1 MSEAS
6 TGALTLDLIRR
17 QIHEYIQLNFL
28 YDGDD
33 EALDDT
39 EPLLEQGVVDATG
52 VLEIALFLEETYGI
66 HVGEEDLA
74 PENLDSVDNIALFTW
89 QRLAN
94 V

>member
-1 MSEAS
+1 MSEATTS
-6 TGALTLDLIRR
+6 ALTLDLIRQ
-17 QIHEYIQLNFL
+17 QIHEYIQINFL
-28 YDGDD
+28 YDGDE

-66 HVGEEDLA
+66 HVGEDDLA